1 MSSSG
6 TSVPTLSSG
15 AVPELGFAVGASCAA
30 KSAVALVLL
39 RHGRNRGLVVC
50 SLGWVR
56 RGTASWG
63 ELGCSSLCSPGLI
76 LAVPPAQPL
85 RQLNSSSL
93 RVQFQLEAGAVVLR
107 ASRVLRN
114 G

>member
-6 TSVPTLSSG
+6 TSVPTLSPG

-39 RHGRNRGLVVC
+39 HHGRNRGLMVC
-50 SLGWVR
+50 PLGWVR
-56 RGTASWG
+56 RGTQSWG
-63 ELGCSSLCSPGLI
+63 ALHVQSRIDPWLSPWGL
-76 LAVPPAQPL
+76 
-85 RQLNSSSL
+85 LNSGSL
-93 RVQFQLEAGAVVLR
+93 RVQFQVEAGAVVLR
-107 ASRVLRN
+107 ASRVLRS

>member
-39 RHGRNRGLVVC
+39 RHGRNGTRGVFPW
-50 SLGWVR
+50 LGEER
-56 RGTASWG
+56 DS
-63 ELGCSSLCSPGLI
+63 ELGGAGVLFHVQSRIDPCCARCSAPQAAELQLSPSAI
-76 LAVPPAQPL
+76 PA
-85 RQLNSSSL
+85 
-93 RVQFQLEAGAVVLR
+93 
-107 ASRVLRN
+107 
-114 G
+114 